1 MSAVLALISTHAD
14 AQAPPPTVVV
24 EPHTV
29 NSSAKLHALLATNQ
43 TAVDAYLTPG
53 THLLGTT
60 YVVHDGKRLTLRSD
74 GAVLDAQGQTRH
86 VLVQDEAE
94 HVSNRPWT
102 TPSSTTVEVDY
113 NKPFDFNSSGG
124 DPRVQEVSLGS
135 M

>member
-14 AQAPPPTVVV
+14 AQAPPPTDEV
-24 EPHTV
+24 EPHIV
-29 NSSAKLHALLATNQ
+29 NLSAELHALLATNQ
-43 TAVDAYLTPG
+43 TAVDACLTPV
-53 THLLGTT
+53 THLLGITF
-60 YVVHDGKRLTLRSD
+60 VVRDSKRLMLRSD

-102 TPSSTTVEVDY
+102 IPSSTTVEVDY
-113 NKPFDFNSSGG
+113 NKPFDINSSGG

-135 M
+135 T

>member
-1 MSAVLALISTHAD
+1 M
-14 AQAPPPTVVV
+14 
-24 EPHTV
+24 EPHII
-29 NSSAKLHALLATNQ
+29 NSAAELHALLATNL
-43 TAVDAYLTPG
+43 ASVIAYLTPG

-60 YVVHDGKRLTLRSD
+60 FVVRDGKRLTLRSD